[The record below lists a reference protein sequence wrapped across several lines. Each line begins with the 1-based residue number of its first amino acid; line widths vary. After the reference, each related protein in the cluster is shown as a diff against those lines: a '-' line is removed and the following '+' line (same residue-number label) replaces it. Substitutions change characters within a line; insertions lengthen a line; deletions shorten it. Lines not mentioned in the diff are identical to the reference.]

1 MLRVQSRVAILI
13 IVKERG
19 ITIAAGCLVFQGR
32 LRLQD
37 YRGYGEQT
45 SFIMLF
51 IDDLHLLKVVRS
63 QRSLLLFYLLF
74 DLSWYISLL
83 LLLAI
88 VIHG

>member
-1 MLRVQSRVAILI
+1 VLRVQSRVAILI

-19 ITIAAGCLVFQGR
+19 ITIAAGFLVFQGP
-32 LRLQD
+32 LHLQD
-37 YRGYGEQT
+37 CRGCGEQK
-45 SFIMLF
+45 SFIKLF
-51 IDDLHLLKVVRS
+51 IDYLHLLKVVRS

-74 DLSWYISLL
+74 DLSWNICLL

>member
-13 IVKERG
+13 ILKERG
-19 ITIAAGCLVFQGR
+19 ITIAAGCLVFQGP
-32 LRLQD
+32 LHLQD
-37 YRGYGEQT
+37 YRGCGEQK

-63 QRSLLLFYLLF
+63 QCSLLLFYLLF
-74 DLSWYISLL
+74 YLSWNICLL